1 MSCVTRIWLFLD
13 KTALKVAD
21 SDYNAFTTYSVDGEN
36 EPFLSIFQRHRAE
49 LK

>member
-21 SDYNAFTTYSVDGEN
+21 SDHNAFMDGEN